1 MLKINNKILVALLIV
16 LFYFLIS
23 ANSIFPKGIF
33 FASGDTEQI
42 INFKN
47 FFYKRSGVWDYLEL
61 GRTNNNY
68 FSNFYYNFI
77 YFFLDL
83 FNLPENYSIFF
94 LKFTYLF
101 FSFLSFYFS
110 LNILKLNINFNSRLL
125 LSAAYSINF
134 YTFYIFWYTWG
145 YATTHFYYI
154 FAPILFSSSIYFTY
168 EDDIR
173 IKLKFLI
180 NLIPIFF
187 LSNLAF
193 SNLAWV
199 MISLVIFLFV
209 ALYKLITDPNAL
221 NYKTIIKELIF
232 FSVFSTLFLIFVFG
246 SILLQII
253 SVQESMT
260 LSNSAEL
267 ISWITSQA
275 QNLPSAF
282 FFISVYKYLD
292 TMNGFHFFSIFNFF
306 IIFYLL
312 WKNGIQLKLVKL
324 LLIFNIFIILITFKA
339 KFILPDFIIEKIF
352 YDSLFYGFR
361 SEDKSSLL
369 LAYSALTLIAF
380 LIINQKKN
388 QTKITLIVF
397 LLNLLSAYPLVTGG
411 INYSHGINISKT
423 EISNYQSLKK
433 IDNDLLKFQE
443 LTSSNKDN
451 DIYNIIEVP
460 FFITISAGWYN
471 FPNSSHLGVS
481 YYNQFTNMQ
490 LIGFNSSEYLLG
502 NLVIPFWSSRS
513 ENSNWDINIMNT
525 LSAKY
530 ILNHKLA
537 PRTDYN
543 NTNKKLDDL
552 VNKKIINKIYTG
564 EGIDLYEIKKQYL
577 NKKIYIPETV
587 IENCIMKYDA
597 NRKLIPTDIKTKTA
611 FTLNKCNL
619 DISFIL
625 ENIEKKDQNNYTIYQ
640 KPADSE
646 LSNIIYNK
654 EIKNFTFEGV
664 NLKENFFIVFTQQFN
679 QLWELKCKNCK
690 NDQEIKHIKINNSM
704 NGWIINKNNQDKLE
718 FSIYFKLENYI
729 RIYLFFL
736 IAIFLS
742 SIWIKRKFL
751 N

>member
-1 MLKINNKILVALLIV
+1 M
-16 LFYFLIS
+16 
-23 ANSIFPKGIF
+23 
-33 FASGDTEQI
+33 
-42 INFKN
+42 
-47 FFYKRSGVWDYLEL
+47 
-61 GRTNNNY
+61 
-68 FSNFYYNFI
+68 
-77 YFFLDL
+77 
-83 FNLPENYSIFF
+83 
-94 LKFTYLF
+94 
-101 FSFLSFYFS
+101 
-110 LNILKLNINFNSRLL
+110 
-125 LSAAYSINF
+125 
-134 YTFYIFWYTWG
+134 
-145 YATTHFYYI
+145 
-154 FAPILFSSSIYFTY
+154 
-168 EDDIR
+168 
-173 IKLKFLI
+173 
-180 NLIPIFF
+180 
-187 LSNLAF
+187 
-193 SNLAWV
+193 
-199 MISLVIFLFV
+199 
-209 ALYKLITDPNAL
+209 
-221 NYKTIIKELIF
+221 
-232 FSVFSTLFLIFVFG
+232 
-246 SILLQII
+246 
-253 SVQESMT
+253 
-260 LSNSAEL
+260 
-267 ISWITSQA
+267 
-275 QNLPSAF
+275 
-282 FFISVYKYLD
+282 
-292 TMNGFHFFSIFNFF
+292 
-306 IIFYLL
+306 
-312 WKNGIQLKLVKL
+312 
-324 LLIFNIFIILITFKA
+324 
-339 KFILPDFIIEKIF
+339 
-352 YDSLFYGFR
+352 
-361 SEDKSSLL
+361 
-369 LAYSALTLIAF
+369 
-380 LIINQKKN
+380 
-388 QTKITLIVF
+388 
-397 LLNLLSAYPLVTGG
+397 
-411 INYSHGINISKT
+411 NYSHGINISKT
-423 EISNYQSLKK
+423 EISNFQSLKK

-460 FFITISAGWYN
+460 FFITVSSGWYN

-537 PRTDYN
+537 PRTTYN

-587 IENCIMKYDA
+587 IESCIMKYDA
-597 NRKLIPTDIKTKTA
+597 NRTLLPADIKPKTA

-619 DISFIL
+619 DINFVR
-625 ENIEKKDQNNYTIYQ
+625 ENIEKKDQDEYTIYQ

-654 EIKNFTFEGV
+654 EIMNFTFEGV
-664 NLKENFFIVFTQQFN
+664 NLKENFFIVFTQHFN

-690 NDQEIKHIKINNSM
+690 NNQEIKHIKINNSM